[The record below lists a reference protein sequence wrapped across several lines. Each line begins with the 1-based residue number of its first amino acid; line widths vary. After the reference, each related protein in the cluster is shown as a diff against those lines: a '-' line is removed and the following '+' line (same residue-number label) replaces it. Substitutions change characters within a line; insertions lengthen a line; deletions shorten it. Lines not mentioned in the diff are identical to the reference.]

1 MEPTGTISA
10 LIVELEQYE
19 LGPFWLSGPTILGGF
34 LLLLSFWAR
43 SAYLAGQKD
52 FHKIFKPREPSLKEE
67 ASPLKVI
74 LSGLWGG
81 SKALAA
87 GPCWWFLLVLGLDF
101 LLFSGQIT
109 TWVAGLLGY

>member
-10 LIVELEQYE
+10 LIIELAQYE
-19 LGPFWLSGPTILGGF
+19 LGPFSFSGPTILGFF

-43 SAYLAGQKD
+43 GAYLSGQKD
-52 FHKIFKPREPSLKEE
+52 FRKIFEPRKPSLKEE
-67 ASPLKVI
+67 VSPLMII

-101 LLFSGQIT
+101 LLFSGQLT
-109 TWVAGLLGY
+109 TWVVGLFGY